1 MPYSLRTPLNEEN
14 AAKGKE
20 QTEMTTTAVQTA
32 RSTDLTSR
40 DELVVNHLALVNSIA
55 TRVHE
60 SLPVHV
66 ELDDLIHA
74 GVMGLFDAATKFQSD
89 KQVAF
94 SAYAKHRIKGAI
106 LDSLRDLD
114 WASRDMRRRQKQA
127 EQVKGELTAQL
138 HREPTETEMAQGM
151 GVSTGRWRQ
160 MTIEFGN
167 IGLAAAQVKKHE
179 REDQPVAEAPCG
191 TELHPDRV
199 YARSEIRARLG
210 AAMNVLPSRHREVVT
225 LYYDRDM
232 TMKEIGSF
240 LGVNESRVSQIH
252 KSALSRMQVALA
264 STGIQSAAAY

>member
-1 MPYSLRTPLNEEN
+1 
-14 AAKGKE
+14 
-20 QTEMTTTAVQTA
+20 MTTTAVQTA
-32 RSTDLTSR
+32 RSQDLTSR
-40 DELVVNHLALVNSIA
+40 NLSHQDPTNRDLIKRDELILNHLALVTSIA

-66 ELDDLIHA
+66 EVDDLIHA

-114 WASRDMRRRQKQA
+114 WASRDMRRRQKQS
-127 EQVKGELTAQL
+127 EQVKAELTAQL
-138 HREPTETEMAQGM
+138 HRDPTEAEMAQGM
-151 GVSTGRWRQ
+151 GVSTGRLRQ
-160 MTIEFGN
+160 MMVEFGN
-167 IGLAAAQVKKHE
+167 ISAAASQVNKHE
-179 REDQPVAEAPCG
+179 REDQPVAEPPCG
-191 TELHPDRV
+191 IEFHPDRV

-210 AAMNVLPSRHREVVT
+210 AAMNALPPRHQEVVT

-232 TMKEIGSF
+232 TMKEIGAF

-252 KSALSRMQVALA
+252 KSALSRMQLALT